1 MDGAWYKRC
10 TRANRMAT
18 DKCEGKLLEGL
29 DRGII
34 CSYLCYK
41 KVSQTVEWR
50 IVVGQGW
57 KQRG

>member
-1 MDGAWYKRC
+1 
-10 TRANRMAT
+10 MAT
-18 DKCEGKLLEGL
+18 DKCEGKLLQGL

-34 CSYLCYK
+34 CSYLYYK